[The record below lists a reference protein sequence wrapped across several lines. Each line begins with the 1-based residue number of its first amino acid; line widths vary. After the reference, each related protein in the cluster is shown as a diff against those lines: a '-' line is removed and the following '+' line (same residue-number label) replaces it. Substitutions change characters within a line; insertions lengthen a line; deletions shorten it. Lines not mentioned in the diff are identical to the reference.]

1 MNTLHSVEGTSTQRA
16 HSSIWR
22 LANHS
27 RLVRQTAIAVAA
39 ASCVWG
45 AWAQSVPS
53 PTPPEAA
60 TAATPGVGVV
70 VNSALNAPLFYQLL
84 LGELN
89 VRAGEPGTGYSFIL
103 DAARKQRD
111 PLLYRRA
118 VEVALQARSGEAALA
133 AARAWTQELPGSTEA
148 RRFELQILLALNRV
162 SETGQVLQAILKEAS
177 AADRN
182 DTINAKI
189 GRAHV

>member
-22 LANHS
+22 LAS
-27 RLVRQTAIAVAA
+27 PARLVRQTAIAVAA

-45 AWAQSVPS
+45 ASAQTT
-53 PTPPEAA
+53 PTPSAPAA
-60 TAATPGVGVV
+60 AAAPGAGEL

-111 PLLYRRA
+111 TRLYRRA
-118 VEVALQARSGEAALA
+118 
-133 AARAWTQELPGSTEA
+133 
-148 RRFELQILLALNRV
+148 
-162 SETGQVLQAILKEAS
+162 
-177 AADRN
+177 
-182 DTINAKI
+182 
-189 GRAHV
+189 